1 MRRVGPPTATDHG
14 GARDAMVAT
23 LRFLGAAGTVT
34 GSKFLLEHDGRR
46 TLVDCGL
53 YQGERAWRRLNW
65 QPLPVD
71 ETSIS
76 DVVLTHAHLDHCGHL
91 PALVREGF
99 TGPTWCTP
107 GTAALAAIV
116 LRDSAYL
123 QEEDAENARLWG
135 FSRHDPPRPLYNAA
149 DAETAITS
157 FTPTDYHQD
166 CALDS
171 GAALSLSRAGHIL
184 GSASA
189 LLTVGADT
197 VLFSGDL
204 GRTGHPLLL
213 AREAPPAAR
222 TVVIESTYGDR
233 AHPVDGSPAHE
244 ILADAIRRTL
254 QRGGSVLIPA
264 FAVDRTEL
272 VLHALSMLSAGGDIP
287 AVPVYVDSPMALA
300 ALDVYRSPSVR
311 QDLRPD
317 LPARLVD
324 LPDLHTA
331 HSAQASMQ
339 LNEPMRPSIIISASG
354 MATGGRVVHH
364 LMHLLPDPR
373 NMVVLTGYQAVGT
386 RGRQL
391 AEGATELKMF
401 GRYVPVHAE
410 VVVDPGFSVHADAT
424 ELLSWLRALP
434 EPPETVYVVHGEPQS
449 ARLLAARV
457 RAETGWCAVVPTLGE
472 RVRVG

>member
-1 MRRVGPPTATDHG
+1 
-14 GARDAMVAT
+14 MVAT
-23 LRFLGAAGTVT
+23 LTFLGAAGTVT
-34 GSKFLLEHDGRR
+34 GSKFLLEQQGHR
-46 TLVDCGL
+46 TMVDCGL
-53 YQGERAWRRLNW
+53 YQGERTWRRLNW
-65 QPLPVD
+65 ETLPVSA
-71 ETSIS
+71 ESIS

-99 TGPTWCTP
+99 AGPAWCTQ

-135 FSRHDPPRPLYNAA
+135 FSSHNPPRPLYNAA
-149 DAETAITS
+149 DAEKAITS
-157 FTPTDYHQD
+157 FRALDYHQD
-166 CALDS
+166 RALQS
-171 GAALSLSRAGHIL
+171 GAQLSFSRAGHIL

-189 LLTVGADT
+189 LLTLRGGT

-213 AREAPPAAR
+213 ARESPPAAR

-233 AHPVDGSPAHE
+233 AHPPGGAATHE
-244 ILADAIRRTL
+244 ILARAICRTVE
-254 QRGGSVLIPA
+254 RGGSVLIPA

-272 VLHALSMLSAGGDIP
+272 VLHALSKLSADGAIP

-300 ALDVYRSPSVR
+300 ALDVYRSRSVR

-331 HSAQASMQ
+331 HSAQESMK
-339 LNEPMRPSIIISASG
+339 LNEPRTPSIIISASG

-364 LMHLLPDPR
+364 LRHLLPDSR
-373 NMVVLTGYQAVGT
+373 NTVILTGYQAVGT

-401 GRYVPVHAE
+401 GRYVPVRAE
-410 VVVDPGFSVHADAT
+410 VVVDHGFSVHADAS
-424 ELLSWLRALP
+424 ELLAWLRALP
-434 EPPETVYVVHGEPQS
+434 VPPETVYVVHGEPRS
-449 ARLLAARV
+449 ARSLAARI
-457 RAETGWCAVVPTLGE
+457 RAETGWCAVVPELGE

>member
-1 MRRVGPPTATDHG
+1 
-14 GARDAMVAT
+14 MVAT

-65 QPLPVD
+65 QPLPVAA
-71 ETSIS
+71 TSIS

-99 TGPTWCTP
+99 AGPTWCTQ

-123 QEEDAENARLWG
+123 QEEDAEKARLWG

-149 DAETAITS
+149 DAEKAIAS
-157 FTPTDYHQD
+157 FRPTDYHQGRTV
-166 CALDS
+166 DS
-171 GAALSLSRAGHIL
+171 GAGLSFSRAGHIL

-189 LLTVGADT
+189 LVTLGEAT

-204 GRTGHPLLL
+204 GRSGHPLLL

-233 AHPVDGSPAHE
+233 THPADGSPAHQ
-244 ILADAIRRTL
+244 ILAEVICRTIG
-254 QRGGSVLIPA
+254 RGGSVLIPA

-272 VLHALSMLSAGGDIP
+272 VLHALSTLSAAGAIP

-300 ALDVYRSPSVR
+300 ALDVYRSSAVR

-317 LPARLVD
+317 LPARLVA

-331 HSAQASMQ
+331 HSAQESMQ
-339 LNEPMRPSIIISASG
+339 LNEPRRPSVIISASG
-354 MATGGRVVHH
+354 MATGGRVVNH
-364 LMHLLPDPR
+364 LQHLLPDAR
-373 NMVVLTGYQAVGT
+373 NAVILTGYQAVGT

-410 VVVDPGFSVHADAT
+410 VVTDPGFSVHADAA
-424 ELLSWLRALP
+424 ELLSWLQALP
-434 EPPETVYVVHGEPQS
+434 AAPETVYVVHGEPGS
-449 ARLLAARV
+449 ARSLAARV
-457 RAETGWCAVVPTLGE
+457 RAETGWCAVVPELGE

>member
-1 MRRVGPPTATDHG
+1 
-14 GARDAMVAT
+14 MVAT

-65 QPLPVD
+65 EPLPVSA
-71 ETSIS
+71 TTIS

-99 TGPTWCTP
+99 TGPTWCTQ

-123 QEEDAENARLWG
+123 QEEDAEKARLWG

-149 DAETAITS
+149 DAEKAIAS
-157 FTPTDYHQD
+157 FRPTDYHHP
-166 CALDS
+166 CTLES
-171 GAALSLSRAGHIL
+171 GAGLSFSRAGHIL

-189 LLTVGADT
+189 LVTLGDAT

-204 GRTGHPLLL
+204 GRSGHPLLL

-233 AHPVDGSPAHE
+233 THPADGSPAHQ
-244 ILADAIRRTL
+244 ILAEVICRTIG
-254 QRGGSVLIPA
+254 RGGSVLIPA

-272 VLHALSMLSAGGDIP
+272 VLHALSTLSAAGDIP

-300 ALDVYRSPSVR
+300 ALDVYRSSSVR

-317 LPARLVD
+317 LPARLVA

-331 HSAQASMQ
+331 HSAQESMQ
-339 LNEPMRPSIIISASG
+339 LNEPRRPSVIISASG
-354 MATGGRVVHH
+354 MATGGRVVNH
-364 LMHLLPDPR
+364 LMHLLPDAR
-373 NMVVLTGYQAVGT
+373 NAVILTGYQAVGT

-391 AEGATELKMF
+391 AEGATEVKMF

-410 VVVDPGFSVHADAT
+410 VVTDPGFSVHADAA
-424 ELLSWLRALP
+424 ELLSWLQALP
-434 EPPETVYVVHGEPQS
+434 AAPETVYVVHGEPGS
-449 ARLLAARV
+449 ARSLAARV
-457 RAETGWCAVVPTLGE
+457 RAETGWCAVVPELGE